1 MIQVVVFR
9 IHKPIHVHIKSW
21 PKFVTHPFR
30 INVICNISRNTD
42 HWSYINIFIKFH
54 FNFLNYLF
62 YQFINIIGRFL
73 HALNT
78 FYIFFMR
85 SYLKSSREDPM
96 PKAGGCRG
104 WRITSQ
110 WWKKAWSFIL
120 LSWRALQKR
129 ARRDNFHCL
138 FEGNLHFVFLPSR
151 TLEILQLA
159 TETSVIMKTK
169 LKFAEDIDVRPCA
182 ELRTSPSAANLFARS
197 TWIRDNS

>member
-1 MIQVVVFR
+1 MVDFYTYLILSTF
-9 IHKPIHVHIKSW
+9 
-21 PKFVTHPFR
+21 F
-30 INVICNISRNTD
+30 
-42 HWSYINIFIKFH
+42 
-54 FNFLNYLF
+54 FL
-62 YQFINIIGRFL
+62 
-73 HALNT
+73 
-78 FYIFFMR
+78 R

-110 WWKKAWSFIL
+110 WWKKACSFIL
-120 LSWRALQKR
+120 LSYRTLQKR
-129 ARRDNFHCL
+129 ARRDNFHYL
-138 FEGNLHFVFLPSR
+138 FERNLHFVFLPSR

-197 TWIRDNS
+197 TWIRDNFLTNLSFLYIGFVLMKNLKMEFSSIMD

>member
-1 MIQVVVFR
+1 
-9 IHKPIHVHIKSW
+9 
-21 PKFVTHPFR
+21 
-30 INVICNISRNTD
+30 
-42 HWSYINIFIKFH
+42 
-54 FNFLNYLF
+54 
-62 YQFINIIGRFL
+62 
-73 HALNT
+73 
-78 FYIFFMR
+78 
-85 SYLKSSREDPM
+85 M

-120 LSWRALQKR
+120 LSYRTLQNR
-129 ARRDNFHCL
+129 ARRDNFHYL

-197 TWIRDNS
+197 TWIRDNFFFILVSFWWRSWRWTFRVLWIKWFLLNLKFLCIKKYKFFGIIFYVYFTS